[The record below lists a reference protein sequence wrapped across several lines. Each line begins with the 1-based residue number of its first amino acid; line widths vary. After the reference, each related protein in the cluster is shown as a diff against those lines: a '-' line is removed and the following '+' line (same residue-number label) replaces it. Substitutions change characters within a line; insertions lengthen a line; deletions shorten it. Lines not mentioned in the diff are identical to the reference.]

1 MSHELLLWLHV
12 LTFAL
17 WFGTDL
23 GVFTASLATTD
34 PKQSVAVRRYAMQL
48 LMKLDLSLWKRAGTV
63 GIHVPCV

>member
-34 PKQSVAVRRYAMQL
+34 PKQSVAVAACRTPAAISPYSPA
-48 LMKLDLSLWKRAGTV
+48 
-63 GIHVPCV
+63 PCS